1 MFCVRGGER
10 VVGGGRKTRNRWTK
24 RSSQCHQRDAERG
37 LDSSSS
43 VGHTASFVR
52 KTRTESQFF
61 KGAFGNVAIQDK
73 KGILDIQ

>member
-1 MFCVRGGER
+1 ME
-10 VVGGGRKTRNRWTK
+10 
-24 RSSQCHQRDAERG
+24 SQCHQRDAERG

-61 KGAFGNVAIQDK
+61 KGEFGNVAIQDK